1 MAIARPELD
10 CGMRKVTQEAVIAV
24 DKAGL
29 VAASAFGHR
38 PPAESY
44 GVSACSWSRSGLVE
58 HPAEQRDARPD
69 RKRKAGSPQP
79 IAACGLARR
88 RPHPIAKLPAPSAR
102 RAACVQR
109 RRSRR
114 PRRGDNSAARPLRR
128 AFAAAALAM

>member
-1 MAIARPELD
+1 MAIASREVD
-10 CGMRKVTQEAVIAV
+10 CEMGKVTQDAVIAV

-58 HPAEQRDARPD
+58 HPAEQGDARPD
-69 RKRKAGSPQP
+69 RKQKAGSPQP

-88 RPHPIAKLPAPSAR
+88 RPHPIPKISAPAA
-102 RAACVQR
+102 RAAGCVPR
-109 RRSRR
+109 RR
-114 PRRGDNSAARPLRR
+114 LR
-128 AFAAAALAM
+128 